1 MKQMLIC
8 TFLLHF
14 ARINHFPVTWS
25 QFKVTVSVRNNCHW
39 FIPSHSLAKLC
50 LFAIQSTLSC
60 ASAREFSVLSF
71 EQLALYSAA
80 NVPNSMEKKRKKNA
94 GNLTRLHTHEAWI
107 LYLLFP
113 QEKAFCCNLMT
124 DIQSLKYICLWLPL
138 NVTHQAE
145 ETLCGGMRGLFVCF
159 PKWL

>member
-1 MKQMLIC
+1 MSGTIVTAITAISC
-8 TFLLHF
+8 TD
-14 ARINHFPVTWS
+14 S
-25 QFKVTVSVRNNCHW
+25 
-39 FIPSHSLAKLC
+39 SLATLLQSSVC
-50 LFAIQSTLSC
+50 LLFK
-60 ASAREFSVLSF
+60 
-71 EQLALYSAA
+71 ALYLVLQLGSFLFSALS
-80 NVPNSMEKKRKKNA
+80 NLPYILLQTCQIQWRKKRKKNA
-94 GNLTRLHTHEAWI
+94 GNLTRLHTHKAWI

>member
-1 MKQMLIC
+1 MSGTIVTAITAISC
-8 TFLLHF
+8 TD
-14 ARINHFPVTWS
+14 S
-25 QFKVTVSVRNNCHW
+25 
-39 FIPSHSLAKLC
+39 SLATLLQSPVC
-50 LFAIQSTLSC
+50 LLFK
-60 ASAREFSVLSF
+60 
-71 EQLALYSAA
+71 ALYLVLQLGSFLFSALS
-80 NVPNSMEKKRKKNA
+80 NLPYILLQTCQIQWRKKRKKNA

-113 QEKAFCCNLMT
+113 QEKTFCCNLMT

-145 ETLCGGMRGLFVCF
+145 EMLCGGMRGLFVCF

>member
-1 MKQMLIC
+1 MSGTIVTAITAFSC
-8 TFLLHF
+8 TD
-14 ARINHFPVTWS
+14 S
-25 QFKVTVSVRNNCHW
+25 
-39 FIPSHSLAKLC
+39 SLATLLQSSVC
-50 LFAIQSTLSC
+50 LLFK
-60 ASAREFSVLSF
+60 
-71 EQLALYSAA
+71 ALYLVLQLGSFLFSALS
-80 NVPNSMEKKRKKNA
+80 NLPYILLQTCQIQWRKKRKKNA
-94 GNLTRLHTHEAWI
+94 GNLTRLHTHKAWI